1 VYDFVADN
9 SFRLIWGSKRK
20 ITQPLKFND
29 PEPLS
34 FHGILPNSKGERF
47 SDLITFLPFH
57 FTIKSS
63 EAVLQNVWINGML

>member
-20 ITQPLKFND
+20 IPQPLKFND

-34 FHGILPNSKGERF
+34 FHGILPHSDGEQFF
-47 SDLITFLPFH
+47 SLFFPLISFYISYLKILTTGFA
-57 FTIKSS
+57 KSM
-63 EAVLQNVWINGML
+63 V